1 MSGASQPDGGSGR
14 SPRPGSVTLAGA
26 ADHGATVTQAGRD
39 IYDIDV
45 HASLSPAARKAAR
58 AKPLVVPHPRVP
70 SGRLRGRDEILNRL
84 MAAVDGIRAGHARS
98 DLQVWV
104 LHGMGGCGKTTIAL
118 EAAHRAQ
125 RAGMRAW
132 WVSLSTPTELEAGL
146 HAVAFAAGADEDE
159 LGRGHPADVLWRRLN
174 SAGEPW
180 LLVIDNADDPDLLA
194 ADTGRL
200 ADGRGWL
207 RPPAEGSGL
216 VVVTSREGGQAQWG
230 TWTHLEPV
238 PPLGEIDGGQVLRDL
253 APDAGDNYQAQTL
266 CAWLGG
272 LPLALDIAGSYLA
285 DADTSLWPQP
295 GTPDTFGAY
304 QAALEEHFETLG
316 IDPAATA
323 EERARRK
330 LTTTWELSLDLLA
343 TQGHPLARPLL
354 RLLACFGPAPIP
366 YGALLDV
373 AVLAVSP
380 LFPGADRD
388 GLVKAMEG
396 IVRLGLVNVSSTR
409 SANPSLRR
417 VAVLPPLVRATNR
430 ANPDIVAQAVPY
442 QELLLELLERAIAG
456 SEPEDPKSWLLWS
469 VLAAHCL
476 SPLQVPYP
484 ALSPYPPERIARLT
498 QPAHLA
504 ARYLQAAGF
513 YDQAAAGQREVL
525 RLRRQAVGSSHPDVM
540 SAHQYLA
547 LALRDGGRWSE
558 ATAQYQEV
566 LALRGKVLGD
576 EHPDTLT
583 SRHGLASMLR
593 REGFLDRAES
603 EYREVL
609 RLRGRVLGNEHPDTL
624 ATRQNLALVLK
635 ARDQDLAAEAEYLSI
650 LAIQRRTLGE
660 DHPQA
665 MATRQSLAVVL
676 QSQGRFDEADSE
688 YKAVLELRRRVLGD
702 QHPDTLTTRHSL
714 AYMLRIWGR
723 HTDAE
728 AEYRAII
735 ALHRATV
742 GDDHPATLGTRHNLA
757 VTFQDQGRLDEA
769 GAEFAAVLECRRRVL
784 GEANRDTLDTRHA
797 LAYVFRI
804 RGQHATAEAEYRAI
818 IALQRALV
826 GDDHPVTL
834 GTRHNLAVVLQDQGR
849 LEDAEA
855 EYADVLGIREYLLG
869 ADHHDTAD
877 TRRNLAQVR
886 ALPRP

>member
-1 MSGASQPDGGSGR
+1 VALG
-14 SPRPGSVTLAGA
+14 GA
-26 ADHGATVTQAGRD
+26 ADHGAIVTQAGRD

-45 HASLSPAARKAAR
+45 HAALSPAARKAAR

-70 SGRLRGRDEILNRL
+70 SERLRGREEILSRL
-84 MAAVDGIRAGHARS
+84 MAAVDGIRAGHDPIGR
-98 DLQVWV
+98 QVWV
-104 LHGMGGCGKTTIAL
+104 LHGMGGCGKTTVAL
-118 EAAHRAQ
+118 EVAHRAQ
-125 RAGMRAW
+125 HTGMRTW
-132 WVSLSTPTELEAGL
+132 WVSLSTSTELEAGL
-146 HAVAFAAGADEDE
+146 HAVAFAVGADEDE
-159 LGRGHPADVLWRRLN
+159 LARGHPADVLWRRLN

-194 ADTGRL
+194 AETGRL

-207 RPPAEGSGL
+207 RPPAASSGL
-216 VVVTSREGGQAQWG
+216 VIVTSREGGQAQWG
-230 TWTHLEPV
+230 TWSHLEPV

-253 APDAGDNYQAQTL
+253 APGAGDNDQAQTL

-285 DADTSLWPQP
+285 DADASLWPQP

-323 EERARRK
+323 EEHARRK
-330 LTTTWELSLDLLA
+330 LTSTWELSLDLLA

-366 YGALLDV
+366 YGALLDI
-373 AVLAVSP
+373 AVLAASP
-380 LFPGADRD
+380 LFPGASGD

-396 IVRLGLVNVSSTR
+396 IVRLGLVNASSTG
-409 SANPSLRR
+409 STNPGLRR
-417 VAVLPPLVRATNR
+417 VAILPPLVRATNR
-430 ANPDIVAQAVPY
+430 AHPDIAAQAVRY
-442 QELLLELLERAIAG
+442 QDLLLELLERAIAG

-469 VLAAHCL
+469 ALAAHCG
-476 SPLQVPYP
+476 SPLDIPNAALRPY
-484 ALSPYPPERIARLT
+484 LPERIARLT

-504 ARYLQAAGF
+504 AKYLQAAGF
-513 YDQAAAGQREVL
+513 FDQAATGQREVL
-525 RLRRQAVGSSHPDVM
+525 RLRRQAAGSSHPDAM

-558 ATAQYQEV
+558 ASAQYQEV
-566 LALRGKVLGD
+566 LALRTMALGD

-609 RLRGRVLGNEHPDTL
+609 QLRGQVLGTEHPDTL

-635 ARDQDLAAEAEYLSI
+635 ARDQDLAAEVEYLSI

-660 DHPQA
+660 EHPQA

-676 QSQGRFDEADSE
+676 QSQGRYDEAESG
-688 YKAVLELRRRVLGD
+688 YNMVLELRRRILGD

-714 AYMLRIWGR
+714 AYMLRIRGR
-723 HTDAE
+723 HTEAE
-728 AEYRAII
+728 AEYQAII

-769 GAEFAAVLECRRRVL
+769 EAEFVAVLECRRRVL
-784 GEANRDTLDTRHA
+784 GEENHDTLDTRHA

-804 RGQHATAEAEYRAI
+804 RGRYATAEAEYRAI

-834 GTRHNLAVVLQDQGR
+834 GTRHNLAVVIQDQGR
-849 LEDAEA
+849 LEEAEA
-855 EYADVLGIREYLLG
+855 EYAEVLEIRQALLG

-877 TRRNLAQVR
+877 TRHNLAQVR
-886 ALPRP
+886 ALPRPRHS